1 MSMAEHQSQAAAFHH
16 RAGQGGKGTE
26 RTITPKQYFT
36 VAAILAVVTALEVA
50 VVYIEAMR
58 PVLVPALLFLSF
70 LKFLFVVMYFMHLR
84 IHRAIFSVLLVTG
97 LIMGLGTFIAIGA
110 IIP

>member
-1 MSMAEHQSQAAAFHH
+1 MSMAEHQSQTAAVHH

-70 LKFLFVVMYFMHLR
+70 LKFLFVVMYRSEGRRVGIYRVATRRLR
-84 IHRAIFSVLLVTG
+84 AN
-97 LIMGLGTFIAIGA
+97 
-110 IIP
+110 